1 MGLYTLVKGRK
12 RRWEVI
18 FPFGSILHTHF
29 HHCRQCREK
38 NPLHDAPEKS
48 IQDIFFTIHYE
59 KQYMKKRGDCI
70 QQHRTQKKMKRNISD
85 VDIPGITDP

>member
-18 FPFGSILHTHF
+18 FPFGFILHTHF

-38 NPLHDAPEKS
+38 NPLHDAPKKNIKRYYFLSKEM
-48 IQDIFFTIHYE
+48 
-59 KQYMKKRGDCI
+59 QYMKRLEGEERMRNRI
-70 QQHRTQKKMKRNISD
+70 QQCRTQKI
-85 VDIPGITDP
+85 